1 MAVRYKG
8 RCRFCPD
15 HPPAQPLKATLKP
28 KPDTSKAALS
38 ITTPGEGQ
46 RLWKHVLFGTSTCIS
61 MIEGYADLGMPGD
74 PRNALIEMRDRL
86 NQVISNIEAT
96 HANNHRLAPD
106 ERHPRLDRASSDH
119 SGGRGVH
126 DLLQD
131 SQDSGD

>member
-15 HPPAQPLKATLKP
+15 QQPAQSVKAALKP
-28 KPDTSKAALS
+28 KPDTSKAVLS

-74 PRNALIEMRDRL
+74 PRSALIEMRDRL
-86 NQVISNIEAT
+86 NKVISNLEET
-96 HANNHRLAPD
+96 NANNHRHAAD
-106 ERHPRLDRASSDH
+106 ERLPRPERTPSEDAV
-119 SGGRGVH
+119 G
-126 DLLQD
+126 
-131 SQDSGD
+131 